1 MANSGKNKRRQLEA
15 FDKFH
20 NAALSVD
27 SVEEKDF
34 INWLNEAI
42 ELSVITDFDYQPPA
56 YQLAEPVKYVDVD
69 GKQRTLF
76 REHIYSTD
84 FVVEFDPNFSKAL
97 SKELKV
103 PYSELSSNRCSAF
116 IDTKGTFNRNS
127 RSFGTDRKW
136 VWQKYGTYIYELV
149 PQKFFKDF
157 GVPENCRLT
166 EKTKKPRSAYRGF
179 PSISEAFGLSG

>member
-34 INWLNEAI
+34 INWLNEAV

-69 GKQRTLF
+69 GK
-76 REHIYSTD
+76 
-84 FVVEFDPNFSKAL
+84 
-97 SKELKV
+97 
-103 PYSELSSNRCSAF
+103 
-116 IDTKGTFNRNS
+116 
-127 RSFGTDRKW
+127 
-136 VWQKYGTYIYELV
+136 
-149 PQKFFKDF
+149 
-157 GVPENCRLT
+157 
-166 EKTKKPRSAYRGF
+166 
-179 PSISEAFGLSG
+179 